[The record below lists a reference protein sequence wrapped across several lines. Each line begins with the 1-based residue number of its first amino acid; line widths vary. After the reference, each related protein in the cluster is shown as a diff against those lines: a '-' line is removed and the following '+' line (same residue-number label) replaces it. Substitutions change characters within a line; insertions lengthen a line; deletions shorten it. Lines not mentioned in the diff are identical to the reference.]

1 MHVQFSSGFDR
12 HFNARLTSHQ
22 KVKVLET
29 LNLFIDNPYHK
40 DLRNHQLRNEWRGY
54 RSISIGG
61 DLRIH
66 FRMINDEF
74 AYFVAVGS
82 HDQLYK

>member
-1 MHVQFSSGFDR
+1 MNVQFSAEFDKQ
-12 HFNARLTSHQ
+12 FNSRLTQPQ
-22 KVKVLET
+22 KLQALET
-29 LNLFIDNPYHK
+29 LNLFIDNPNYE
-40 DLRNHQLRNEWRGY
+40 DLRNHELRKNWKRY

-61 DLRIH
+61 DLRLH
-66 FRMINDEF
+66 FKMINSEF